1 MEYVCFENNGI
12 LEPDFIRSFGV
23 SVKNDESCIGFFGT
37 GLKYALAILLR
48 QGAKITIYSGDNIMR
63 FGLRDVVLKGKAFKF
78 VTMNDEQLPFTTEL
92 GKTWEPWMAYR
103 ELYSNAKDEG
113 GEVSLITEL
122 PDKSDGKTFVVV
134 AGGGIVALHNQRTEI
149 FTDGREPIAAGVYAG
164 GGSFFS
170 KGVCVWKYEDVPTL
184 YSYSDEGGNCD
195 LTEDRQVKNIWQV
208 HQTAA
213 QAIARLT
220 DKAML
225 EQIVL
230 ADLGVFESHVDF
242 DYCQVSPSAEFM
254 EVARTHID
262 DCKNEYL
269 KRYVDRHTPAAPLEE
284 FEPNQYQMK
293 IFNEAVAA
301 VKMAG
306 FMVDEYPVKF
316 VISLRDG
323 ALGMAKGGNI
333 YISMDCF
340 LVGGLEMLKST
351 LIEEWVHLKYKHKD
365 CERNMQNYL
374 FTQIVRLVDAVN
386 EQNKMRYAA

>member
-23 SVKNDESCIGFFGT
+23 SEKNDESCIGFFGT

-170 KGVCVWKYEDVPTL
+170 KGVCVWRYEDVPTL
-184 YSYSDEGGNCD
+184 YSYSDEGGYCD

-220 DKAML
+220 DKAMI

-230 ADLGVFESHVDF
+230 ADRGVFESNV
-242 DYCQVSPSAEFM
+242 
-254 EVARTHID
+254 
-262 DCKNEYL
+262 EY
-269 KRYVDRHTPAAPLEE
+269 
-284 FEPNQYQMK
+284 
-293 IFNEAVAA
+293 
-301 VKMAG
+301 
-306 FMVDEYPVKF
+306 
-316 VISLRDG
+316 VI
-323 ALGMAKGGNI
+323 
-333 YISMDCF
+333 
-340 LVGGLEMLKST
+340 
-351 LIEEWVHLKYKHKD
+351 
-365 CERNMQNYL
+365 
-374 FTQIVRLVDAVN
+374 
-386 EQNKMRYAA
+386 